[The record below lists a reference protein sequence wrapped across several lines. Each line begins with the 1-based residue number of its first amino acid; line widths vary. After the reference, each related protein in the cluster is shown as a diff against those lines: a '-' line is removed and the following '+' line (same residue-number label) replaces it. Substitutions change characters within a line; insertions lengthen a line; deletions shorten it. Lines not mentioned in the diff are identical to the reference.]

1 MSTKGIYAGRPASFQ
16 GFVLIL
22 LILTG
27 SVMGGILSLFIPGG
41 GPAPGASFL
50 RGAQL
55 ISSICM
61 FLLPALAAGYLF
73 SHNIREYLSIRDLP
87 DGKILAVVVL
97 SMLLLM
103 PVIGITALF
112 NQQMELPA
120 FLEPVERWMKEQEN
134 LMERVTKLLLTGQ
147 GIGILAANILV
158 IAVMAGITEE
168 FLFRGAVQRILEKK
182 ITNHHTVIWTAAFLF
197 SAFHLQFYGLI
208 PRMLLGAYFGYLLYW
223 SRNIWI
229 PVIAHFF
236 NNLWS
241 VLIMSNPDLSENK
254 YLSDS
259 ASPTDILPAAVVGLV
274 LFIICAIKLRKML
287 RLKIL
292 LS

>member
-1 MSTKGIYAGRPASFQ
+1 MSTQGVFAGASASFQ

-22 LILTG
+22 LILVGT
-27 SVMGGILSLFIPGG
+27 VVAGIFSLFIPGG
-41 GPAPGASFL
+41 GATPTPSFM

-55 ISSICM
+55 ISSIYM

-73 SHNIREYLSIRDLP
+73 SDNIQKYLSIQGLP
-87 DGKILAVVVL
+87 NRKILAGVL
-97 SMLLLM
+97 LSILLLM
-103 PVIGITALF
+103 PVIGITALL
-112 NQQMELPA
+112 NQQMELPP

-134 LMERVTKLLLTGQ
+134 LMERITKLLLMEK
-147 GIGILAANILV
+147 GIAPLVGNILV

-168 FLFRGAVQRILEKK
+168 FLFRGTVQRILEKK
-182 ITNHHTVIWTAAFLF
+182 LTNHHAVIWTAAVLF
-197 SAFHLQFYGLI
+197 SAIHFQFYGFI

-223 SRNIWI
+223 SKNIWI

-241 VLIMSNPDLSENK
+241 VLIMSSSSLSENK
-254 YLSDS
+254 YLSDN
-259 ASPTDILPAAVVGLV
+259 ANPLEILPIAGVSLV
-274 LFIICAIKLRKML
+274 LFIICTLKLRKMFQS
-287 RLKIL
+287 KIL

>member
-1 MSTKGIYAGRPASFQ
+1 MSTQGIFAGKPASFQ
-16 GFVLIL
+16 GFILIL

-27 SVMGGILSLFIPGG
+27 TVIGGMLSLFVPGG
-41 GPAPGASFL
+41 GAAPTPFFI

-61 FLLPALAAGYLF
+61 FLLPALTAGYLF
-73 SHNIREYLSIRDLP
+73 SDNTRKYLSIRGLP
-87 DGKILAVVVL
+87 DSKILAGVLL

-103 PVIGITALF
+103 PVIGITALL

-120 FLEPVERWMKEQEN
+120 FLEPMEKWMKEQEN
-134 LMERVTKLLLTGQ
+134 LMERVTKLLLTEK
-147 GIGILAANILV
+147 GIGALAANILV

-168 FLFRGAVQRILEKK
+168 FLFRGAIQRILEKK
-182 ITNHHTVIWTAAFLF
+182 LTNHHAVIWTAAFLF
-197 SAFHLQFYGLI
+197 SAFHIQFYGFI

-241 VLIMSNPDLSENK
+241 VLIMSSSSLSENK
-254 YLSDS
+254 YLSDN
-259 ASPTDILPAAVVGLV
+259 ANPLDILPIAGVALV
-274 LFIICAIKLRKML
+274 LFIICTLKLRKMFQ
-287 RLKIL
+287 LKIL